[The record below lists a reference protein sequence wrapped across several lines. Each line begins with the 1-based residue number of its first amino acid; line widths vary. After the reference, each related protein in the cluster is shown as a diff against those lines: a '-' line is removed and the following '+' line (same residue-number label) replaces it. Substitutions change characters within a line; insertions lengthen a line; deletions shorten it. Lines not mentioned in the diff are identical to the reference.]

1 MPVPNLTSTLLTS
14 PTVGVKVGGGKKGGK
29 NGGGKKGGKNGG
41 KKGGKNGG
49 AEVSSTTQTSPP
61 PAHNAPPSVLQTIA
75 VVPTA

>member
-1 MPVPNLTSTLLTS
+1 
-14 PTVGVKVGGGKKGGK
+14 VGVKVGGGKKGGKNGGGKKGGK